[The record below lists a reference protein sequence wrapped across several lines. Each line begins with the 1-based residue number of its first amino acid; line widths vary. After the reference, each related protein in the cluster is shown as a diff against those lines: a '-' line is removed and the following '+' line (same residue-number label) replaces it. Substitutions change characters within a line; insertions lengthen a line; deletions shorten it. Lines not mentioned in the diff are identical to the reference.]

1 MWLWKIDGSSGSLD
15 WDSVSISGTDSDNDA
30 PRLKLPGPVVTQLDS
45 DAAPEMIVTLP
56 SDTNG
61 RDNGYGAQF
70 VGFELTSTD
79 EIFRFRAQNGYADAM
94 PTPVDTDEDGIT
106 DRLCWVT
113 WYSTSSVSF
122 NREGMVGCHDLTLDP
137 PLKEWV
143 KVMNRGNS
151 GNDNDE
157 IAASPVIVLDL
168 DGQDPHEVIVGFG
181 RRVFAFDGN
190 SGAPADINSAWS
202 SPIDTN
208 HRMWSA
214 PAVADLDG
222 DGYLDILWGDTLI
235 SESLPDLAPLADGR
249 GIGFSPVDPD
259 PGEELT
265 VSGLFSNIG
274 TISTEDPVDAVLLRN
289 GQEIARHRVEI
300 AEPVSPS
307 GEGGPVT
314 FSVEITAELGE
325 HTFSLVLDPNQNIT
339 QTRYDNDQVSV
350 NLSVVE
356 PFVSQISTPSE
367 VTRVQP
373 GQTEPIEIQLTSTGS
388 RTGTWTL
395 SADDS
400 NLDEDWTFSLMQGYS
415 YQQTLERDTPVSLV
429 FEAGVPND
437 ALGGESG
444 IVTLTLT
451 LDDDPSIYATV
462 ALPIEVFRTRGLAME
477 GPSGLSISEGGGRL
491 NHDAKAWVRIEN
503 LGNAPEVRPQSI
515 FRHLRGEPL
524 LAWLINKVA
533 KS

>member
-1 MWLWKIDGSSGSLD
+1 MVEEL
-15 WDSVSISGTDSDNDA
+15 DSV
-30 PRLKLPGPVVTQLDS
+30 P
-45 DAAPEMIVTLP
+45 
-56 SDTNG
+56 
-61 RDNGYGAQF
+61 F
-70 VGFELTSTD
+70 
-79 EIFRFRAQNGYADAM
+79 
-94 PTPVDTDEDGIT
+94 
-106 DRLCWVT
+106 
-113 WYSTSSVSF
+113 
-122 NREGMVGCHDLTLDP
+122 
-137 PLKEWV
+137 
-143 KVMNRGNS
+143 
-151 GNDNDE
+151 
-157 IAASPVIVLDL
+157 
-168 DGQDPHEVIVGFG
+168 
-181 RRVFAFDGN
+181 
-190 SGAPADINSAWS
+190 
-202 SPIDTN
+202 
-208 HRMWSA
+208 
-214 PAVADLDG
+214 
-222 DGYLDILWGDTLI
+222 
-235 SESLPDLAPLADGR
+235 
-249 GIGFSPVDPD
+249 DPD

-367 VTRVQP
+367 VTKVQP
-373 GQTEPIEIQLTSTGS
+373 GQTESIEIQLTSTGS

-400 NLDEDWTFSLMQGYS
+400 NLDEDWTFSLMQGYT
-415 YQQTLERDTPVSLV
+415 YQQTLERDTPVSLI

-451 LDDDPSIYATV
+451 LDDDPSISTTV
-462 ALPIEVFRTRGLAME
+462 ALPVEVFRTRGLAME

-491 NHDAKAWVRIEN
+491 NYDAKAWVRIEN
-503 LGNAPEVRPQSI
+503 LGNAPESTSSI
-515 FRHLRGEPL
+515 DFSASSWETSPP
-524 LAWLINKVA
+524 WSTSKVA
-533 KS
+533 K